1 MARRMGLIFEYL
13 AIHQL
18 LYLLMLELD
27 KREARL
33 LQKAIDQWQQ
43 DQLINPEQAQ
53 QMQQSYQ
60 VRENNIEWQT
70 ITLYIFIAAISCAL
84 MAFGSLVLD
93 EKWIEVIRKK
103 LSLTDG
109 IIALLFALLTV
120 FLCYSGFRRQQQQ
133 RSFSLNQELFWLLPI
148 LSTGVTVVYFGK
160 SLQYLDGNYG
170 LFWLLATLTYGV
182 LAFMLSSRL
191 LWTATLLCLI
201 PAYVKLTYFVSH
213 DASWFLGMNLPCR
226 LFVLSVIML
235 LLHRLALRSK
245 KYHALQ
251 HITWGGGWLLLLL
264 SAWLIS
270 VFGNSGTWSEWQLL
284 RQYQLLWWVAI
295 YTLLCAA
302 VIWLGI
308 KLRDPLVRD
317 FGVLFLLLD
326 MYTRYFEYLWDRTHK
341 GIFFSILAL
350 SFWWV
355 GKRMEKWSKN
365 RK

>member
-1 MARRMGLIFEYL
+1 
-13 AIHQL
+13 
-18 LYLLMLELD
+18 MLEID
-27 KREARL
+27 KKEARL

-43 DQLINPEQAQ
+43 LQLINPEQAQ

-70 ITLYIFIAAISCAL
+70 ITLYIFIAAVSCAL

-109 IIALLFALLTV
+109 IIALLFCLLTV
-120 FLCYSGFRRQQQQ
+120 FLCYRGWQRRQKQPGY
-133 RSFSLNQELFWLLPI
+133 SLNRELYWLLPI
-148 LSTGVTVVYFGK
+148 LSTGVTVVYLGK
-160 SLQYLDGNYG
+160 SLHYLNGNYG
-170 LFWLLATLTYGV
+170 LFWLLATVTYGV
-182 LAFMLSSRL
+182 LAFMLSSPL
-191 LWTATLLCLI
+191 LWTATLLCLV
-201 PAYVKLTYFVSH
+201 PAYVKLTYYITG

-226 LFVLSVIML
+226 LFVLAAVML

-245 KYHALQ
+245 KYHAIQ
-251 HITWGGGWLLLLL
+251 HITWAGGWLLLLS

-270 VFGNSGTWSEWQLL
+270 VFGNSGTWSEWQLV
-284 RQYQLLWWVAI
+284 RQYQLLWWVVI

-308 KLRDPLVRD
+308 KMRDPLVRD
-317 FGVLFLLLD
+317 FGVIFLLLD

-350 SFWWV
+350 SFWWI
-355 GKRMEKWSKN
+355 GKWIEK
-365 RK
+365 RKT